1 MASTFYFAS
10 LASHIA
16 VEVGDIVTPP
26 GFSYEG
32 KIAELD
38 EKSGVIKLDMPAE
51 KPEGRM
57 TTACDAVG
65 IVWMHEAFVK
75 PRPAEGPV
83 NHGAASSS

>member
-1 MASTFYFAS
+1 MPSTFYFAS

-16 VEVGDIVTPP
+16 VEVGDIVTPC

-32 KIAELD
+32 RIVELN
-38 EKSGVIKLDMPAE
+38 EKSGLIKLDMPPD
-51 KPEGRM
+51 KPEGRL
-57 TTACDAVG
+57 TIPCAAVG
-65 IVWMHEAFVK
+65 IVWMHEDFVK

>member
-1 MASTFYFAS
+1 MASTFYLAS

-16 VEVGDIVTPP
+16 VEIGDILTPP

-38 EKSGVIKLDMPAE
+38 EKSGLIKLDMPAE

-57 TTACDAVG
+57 TTALDAVG

-75 PRPAEGPV
+75 PRPDGTV